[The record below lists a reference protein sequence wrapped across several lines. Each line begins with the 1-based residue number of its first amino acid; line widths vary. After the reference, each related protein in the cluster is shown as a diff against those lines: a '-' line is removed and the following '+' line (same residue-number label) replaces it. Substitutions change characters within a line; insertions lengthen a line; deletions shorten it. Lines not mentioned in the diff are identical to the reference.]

1 MTKTLL
7 SSLFALTLL
16 ACSADPADAPA
27 AAKPS
32 AQDASGTVADTSA
45 RVRLGMV
52 FSDSDPWMAGAVID
66 RGRIRVG
73 DRLFL
78 LDRENQRIPVRITA
92 IRDDATQSDVAQATA
107 PQGVFL
113 GFRPEPFAATNL
125 PADCVLVGD
134 PALRD
139 YTSSS
144 RSAMSR

>member
-32 AQDASGTVADTSA
+32 AQDASGTVADISA

-66 RGRIRVG
+66 RGQIRVG

-78 LDRENQRIPVRITA
+78 LASDQRRIPVQIAA
-92 IRDDATQSDVAQATA
+92 IRDDATQSDVAEAGA

-139 YTSSS
+139 YASST

>member
-7 SSLFALTLL
+7 SSLFALSLL
-16 ACSADPADAPA
+16 ACSADAPDAP

-52 FSDSDPWMAGAVID
+52 FGDSDPWMAGAVID
-66 RGRIRVG
+66 RGRIHVG

-78 LDRENQRIPVRITA
+78 LSPDNQRIPVEIIA
-92 IRDDATQSDVAQATA
+92 IRDDDTQSDVTEASAA
-107 PQGVFL
+107 QGVFL
-113 GFRPEPFAATNL
+113 GFRPEPFAATKL
-125 PADCVLVGD
+125 TADCVLVGD

-139 YTSSS
+139 YASST
-144 RSAMSR
+144 RSEMSR

>member
-7 SSLFALTLL
+7 SSLFALSLL
-16 ACSADPADAPA
+16 ACSADAPDAP

-52 FSDSDPWMAGAVID
+52 FGDSDPWMAGAVIE

-78 LDRENQRIPVRITA
+78 LSSDQRRIPVQLAA
-92 IRDDATQSDVAQATA
+92 IRDDATQSDVAEAGA

-113 GFRPEPFAATNL
+113 GFRPEPFAATSL

-139 YTSSS
+139 YASST